1 MKNKIIVSS
10 LIITIVV
17 FLFVSLF
24 RSSYAKEEDINNISF
39 ELYDNENIE
48 ILEDNIRYF
57 IDLVDKDIILNS
69 SYNFSSNLNEN
80 YDFLTKFAIS
90 FILNNES
97 YFDITYGDNYN
108 YIDDYGIQYVSNKYI
123 NIQDIYNVTNKI
135 FGINYYYIT
144 DDNLI
149 IDNDMVLLV
158 DFDKKDMEMIL
169 EDIINIDVSDN
180 YYDVYVKYMNN
191 DLVYV
196 YRFEKTLNN
205 RLYISNLNIE
215 G

>member
-169 EDIINIDVSDN
+169 EDIINIDVFDN

-196 YRFEKTLNN
+196 YRFEKALNN

>member
-24 RSSYAKEEDINNISF
+24 IGSYAKEEDINNISF

-90 FILNNES
+90 FVLNNES

-196 YRFEKTLNN
+196 YRFEKALNN
-205 RLYISNLNIE
+205 RLYISNLNID

>member
-80 YDFLTKFAIS
+80 YDFLTKFAVS

>member
-90 FILNNES
+90 FVLNNES

-196 YRFEKTLNN
+196 YRFEKALNN

>member
-90 FILNNES
+90 FVLNNES

>member
-24 RSSYAKEEDINNISF
+24 RSSYAKEEDINNISV

-80 YDFLTKFAIS
+80 YDFLTKFAVS

>member
-80 YDFLTKFAIS
+80 YDFLTKFAVS

-169 EDIINIDVSDN
+169 EDIINIDVFDN